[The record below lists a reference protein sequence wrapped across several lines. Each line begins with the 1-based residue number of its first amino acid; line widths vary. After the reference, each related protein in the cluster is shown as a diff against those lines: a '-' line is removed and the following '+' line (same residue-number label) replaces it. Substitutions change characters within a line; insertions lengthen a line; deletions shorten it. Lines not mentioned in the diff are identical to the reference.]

1 MSLGLPPLVYHPC
14 YSELN
19 LPATHRYPIGKY
31 RTLYQALLDL
41 GVPASHFTHAQPIAA
56 EQLNLIHCPEYVQA
70 LCQGT
75 IDAKAMRRIGFPWS
89 EQLIQRSLTS
99 LGGTLKTAELALSE
113 GLAVHLSGG
122 YHHAFYAAGSGF
134 CLFNDLAFTASML
147 NKQGVGPILIFDL
160 DVHQGDGTAQIFSHN
175 KNIIT
180 ASIHCEKNFPARKQS
195 SDWDIGVSP
204 DCSDTAYLEAVAQSL
219 ESLLNWY
226 QPELVIYDAGVDVHK
241 NDDLGLL
248 QLSTSTVAKR
258 DLIVLEHCRQRSIAV
273 AAVIGG
279 GYQRDLN
286 ALTAVHLQ
294 LFKAAFTLSGSSLRR
309 EIKS

>member
-1 MSLGLPPLVYHPC
+1 MSKGLPPLVYHPC

-31 RTLYQALLDL
+31 RTLYQALLNL
-41 GVPASHFTHAQPIAA
+41 GIPTEHFTSAQPITA
-56 EQLNLIHCPEYVQA
+56 EQLYSVHCPEYVQA
-70 LCQGT
+70 LCLGT
-75 IDAKAMRRIGFPWS
+75 IEAKAMRRIGFPWS

-99 LGGTLKTAELALSE
+99 LGGTLKTAELALAT
-113 GLAVHLSGG
+113 GLALHLSGG
-122 YHHAFYAAGSGF
+122 YHHAFYNAGSGF
-134 CLFNDLAFTASML
+134 CLFNDLAFAATTL

-160 DVHQGDGTAQIFSHN
+160 DVHQGDGTAQIFSQN
-175 KNIIT
+175 KEIIT
-180 ASIHCEKNFPARKQS
+180 ASIHCEKNFPARKQH

-204 DCSDTAYLEAVAQSL
+204 DCSDHAYLEAVTQSL
-219 ESLLNWY
+219 ESLLNWF

-248 QLSTSTVAKR
+248 QLSTHTVAKR
-258 DLIVLEHCRQRSIAV
+258 DQLVLEHCRQRNIAV

-279 GYQRDLN
+279 GYQRDLA

-294 LFKAAFTLSGSSLRR
+294 LFKAAFTLSGSRLGC
-309 EIKS
+309 EIKT